1 MNWHTDNVLAR
12 IVQKNISRQTEKSMT
27 KTIQLSRRERQIMDV
42 LYRLENASVKEVKE
56 NIADA
61 PSYSAVRTLMQK
73 LVDKGHISHRESGKK
88 YVYYP
93 LVKHKKASR
102 SALSG
107 VINTFFRDSTFI
119 AMNSLLEMST
129 NEMSDEELEQLEQLI
144 RAKKSKRN

>member
-1 MNWHTDNVLAR
+1 MTDAIL
-12 IVQKNISRQTEKSMT
+12 
-27 KTIQLSRRERQIMDV
+27 LSRRERQIMDV
-42 LYRLENASVKEVKE
+42 LYKLEGASVKEVRE

-61 PSYSAVRTLMQK
+61 PSYSAVRTLLQK
-73 LVDKGHISHRESGKK
+73 LVDKGHISHKEEGKK

-93 LVKHKKASR
+93 NVKHKKASR

-107 VINTFFRDSTFI
+107 VISTFFRDSTFI

-144 RAKKSKRN
+144 QDKKSKRS